1 MFSYILH
8 TYLVVLMYDIQH
20 TLYVLCK
27 FVSSTIQWDKKMKL
41 RLCPWSLLQVID
53 QATPKNDHDSF
64 HFGI

>member
-1 MFSYILH
+1 
-8 TYLVVLMYDIQH
+8 MYDIQH